1 MSGNIYCLYRHTSPS
16 GKAYIGITND
26 YTRRCD
32 EHQRADGSSPKFH
45 RAIRKYGWDNF
56 THEILATGMTESE
69 ASELEIACIAKWN
82 TVADG
87 YNSTSGGTTAPWELV
102 VGIAKTDLH
111 RSRIGEAAIQ
121 RGHSVELK
129 IRAYMARWQK
139 TYEEAVQYFY
149 NKEVNGIKRNEYAD
163 KPYYGYQ
170 SVKKTRMK
178 QRQGLINDG
187 TYRNP

>member
-69 ASELEIACIAKWN
+69 AGELEVACITKWN
-82 TVADG
+82 TWHGG
-87 YNSTSGGTTAPWELV
+87 YNSHPGGAIP
-102 VGIAKTDLH
+102 VGPVPRTEQH
-111 RSRIGEAAIQ
+111 R
-121 RGHSVELK
+121 
-129 IRAYMARWQK
+129 
-139 TYEEAVQYFY
+139 
-149 NKEVNGIKRNEYAD
+149 
-163 KPYYGYQ
+163 
-170 SVKKTRMK
+170 
-178 QRQGLINDG
+178 
-187 TYRNP
+187 